1 MDILINVSDYTHMLS
16 VALNRKKKKKKDPEK
31 IFSDIA
37 FWRYCSLLLTNQEL
51 TSENYGEKVQG
62 KKKKK
67 KSKYSLTQSDAKP

>member
-37 FWRYCSLLLTNQEL
+37 F
-51 TSENYGEKVQG
+51 
-62 KKKKK
+62 
-67 KSKYSLTQSDAKP
+67 